1 MKCNEGN
8 EQLYRYIDGE
18 MEPNEAES
26 FAIHLDECGECS
38 AAYEETIKIKEEL
51 KQYAQQMPKP
61 KIDMEQIFLSAEK
74 RGKNDKEEKSQVR
87 KKILF
92 VFKKSVSYA
101 AVFVLG
107 VGLYA
112 VGSGVF
118 GGSKSMGMNY
128 RNSYG
133 TSDGVQMQQSVES
146 ENLKNAQDAA
156 ASANSTGA
164 KPSKAMPEGL
174 KLSSDKIIYTGNMV
188 IEVEKYEDARQS
200 IALIVEEN
208 QGFVQSEEVDISEK
222 GGYEYY
228 TSFYKIRVPVSQYQ
242 TVTEKLSQIGT
253 VKYSVQQAS
262 NVSYE
267 YYDIQG
273 DIEQLN
279 IQKQRLLNL
288 YQQANT
294 IAELIEIE
302 NELTRLN
309 TKIND
314 YENILLNY
322 DREVE
327 YSTIELSI
335 SEVISKNALINPFD
349 NLGKRIKE
357 AFVNS
362 INGLTTA
369 LTVVFLVIIKILPF
383 ALVAGVVFFLVRQIV
398 RKRRIKKE

>member
-1 MKCNEGN
+1 
-8 EQLYRYIDGE
+8 
-18 MEPNEAES
+18 
-26 FAIHLDECGECS
+26 
-38 AAYEETIKIKEEL
+38 
-51 KQYAQQMPKP
+51 
-61 KIDMEQIFLSAEK
+61 
-74 RGKNDKEEKSQVR
+74 
-87 KKILF
+87 
-92 VFKKSVSYA
+92 
-101 AVFVLG
+101 
-107 VGLYA
+107 
-112 VGSGVF
+112 
-118 GGSKSMGMNY
+118 MGMNY